1 MVKRKQSKLIHHST
15 LWMREE
21 LKELIRE
28 YNYSDFDEDDLEE
41 RISELEDDIFMI
53 DSTFN
58 DWMKRRDNLEKICFL
73 VEGQEGWNHYAKY
86 FNIPI
91 INIPH
96 PYVCIDLK
104 TGVYGTEEDFENWVI
119 VEL

>member
-1 MVKRKQSKLIHHST
+1 MVKRKQNKLIHHST

-21 LKELIRE
+21 LE
-28 YNYSDFDEDDLEE
+28 YLKRNYDFENDDEIVEEIEDLGGE
-41 RISELEDDIFMI
+41 ILTYDT
-53 DSTFN
+53 TFN

-73 VEGQEGWNHYAKY
+73 VEDQEGWNYYAKY

-96 PYVCIDLK
+96 QYVCIDLK
-104 TGVYGTEEDFENWVI
+104 TGVYGTEEDFENWII
-119 VEL
+119 VEI

>member
-1 MVKRKQSKLIHHST
+1 MVRKRKQNKLVHHST

-21 LKELIRE
+21 LE
-28 YNYSDFDEDDLEE
+28 YLKRNYDFDNNDEFADEIKDLEGE
-41 RISELEDDIFMI
+41 ILIYDR
-53 DSTFN
+53 TFN
-58 DWMKRRDNLEKICFL
+58 DWMKRRDSLERICFL
-73 VEGQEGWNHYAKY
+73 VEDQEGWSHYAKY

-104 TGVYGTEEDFENWVI
+104 TGVYGTEEDFENWII

>member
-1 MVKRKQSKLIHHST
+1 MVKRKQNRLVHHST

-21 LKELIRE
+21 LKYLKRE
-28 YNYSDFDEDDLEE
+28 YDYADEHEEDLANEIEDLEGE
-41 RISELEDDIFMI
+41 ILTYDR
-53 DSTFN
+53 TFN

-73 VEGQEGWNHYAKY
+73 VEDQEGWNHYAKY
-86 FNIPI
+86 FNIPV

-104 TGVYGTEEDFENWVI
+104 TGVYGTEEDFENWII